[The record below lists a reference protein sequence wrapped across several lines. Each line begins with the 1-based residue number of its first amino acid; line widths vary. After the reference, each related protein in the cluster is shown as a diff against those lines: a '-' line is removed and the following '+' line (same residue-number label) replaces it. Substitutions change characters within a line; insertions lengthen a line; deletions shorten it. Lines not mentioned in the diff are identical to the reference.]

1 MGVNL
6 TGSARQLDG
15 KILPT
20 CDARELF
27 LRLGARR
34 HRERGVLSRV
44 ILVTALLVLGEDVQV
59 RVLLGLPRAQRIR
72 LCTKYFRAADS
83 FPLSLTRRQ
92 HPARAGARRNQA

>member
-1 MGVNL
+1 MQRARQQRQFATPASSSSGL
-6 TGSARQLDG
+6 ARAAIGSA
-15 KILPT
+15 
-20 CDARELF
+20 
-27 LRLGARR
+27 
-34 HRERGVLSRV
+34 RGVLSRV